1 MTTPQQGASEL
12 TRELLPCPFCGS
24 RAIPHR
30 LVDTAHVIEC
40 VECGARGAESGPG
53 HVAKTEREAAALW
66 NRRTTAVAPA
76 VAEPVECEHSPETG
90 RTLPDGGYEWKCDL
104 CGEVLYRATPIKP
117 PAPEPVRCS
126 HEAYQGECVHC
137 GVPFVGGRP
146 KYPPQLAA
154 PPERTAQPTEER
166 TDSDRLDDIQSE
178 YLHVVPFDMPTGQG
192 DADVGWEIR
201 QSTGKEDVTLVRH
214 YHDDLRAALDEF
226 FESSEKPLPPKL
238 SVAAQPTG
246 ASPTT
251 NSPAIDSSLVVGASE
266 AVAWIEWNGQDETPF
281 REAVLNY
288 GMRCIFSARAQT
300 HQQNEWKSNA
310 FEKVI
315 YELRKLTAQ
324 PNWREPLEA
333 LVKHWKR
340 ERMPKYPTQEDYLAG
355 QLDCADE
362 LRALIDKLA
371 AQQKGE

>member
-117 PAPEPVRCS
+117 PAPDPVRCS

-137 GVPFVGGRP
+137 GVPFVNGRP
-146 KYPPQLAA
+146 KYPPQPAA
-154 PPERTAQPTEER
+154 PPERTEPVTETTLYGVR
-166 TDSDRLDDIQSE
+166 
-178 YLHVVPFDMPTGQG
+178 VG
-192 DADVGWEIR
+192 DVGTDGIVVLHCIR
-201 QSTGKEDVTLVRH
+201 ST
-214 YHDDLRAALDEF
+214 
-226 FESSEKPLPPKL
+226 ESEVIVSNQHNCRKGDTVICHAVE
-238 SVAAQPTG
+238 AAQPERTAQPIGTSDYCKG
-246 ASPTT
+246 AGC
-251 NSPAIDSSLVVGASE
+251 V
-266 AVAWIEWNGQDETPF
+266 
-281 REAVLNY
+281 
-288 GMRCIFSARAQT
+288 
-300 HQQNEWKSNA
+300 HQQFGCPAWSEGENPFA
-310 FEKVI
+310 
-315 YELRKLTAQ
+315 TAQ

-333 LVKHWKR
+333 LAAKWEKN
-340 ERMPKYPTQEDYLAG
+340 
-355 QLDCADE
+355 
-362 LRALIDKLA
+362 LRAVGGMDNEMLGIPAGGVREMINALRA
-371 AQQKGE
+371 VVNRAHSR